1 MRRRWASS
9 ASIIIPSAAPA
20 SFPAEI
26 LVAQNSAR
34 RVAVAALRTW
44 RRKTEFDDAI
54 ISSTRS
60 ASALQPPDRAFV
72 VELFYG
78 VLRNFTLLDFWISEV
93 RRGHVDIDLRDLL
106 RLGLYQIFIAKTP
119 EHAAVYETVEI
130 APKGQRAIVN
140 AMLRS
145 AARGRQELQ
154 EKANSQPLHV
164 RASQP
169 KFLVERWEEQ
179 FGTDATE
186 ALCAWN
192 NLPPPIYARI
202 NRLKIDRQTFVER
215 YRNAQRVPNVSNFV
229 ELSSPAA
236 ALDQGDCYVQD
247 PSTSIGCELLQ
258 PKPGE
263 RVLDACAAPGG
274 KTVYVAELMEN
285 QGLIVGC
292 DREPT
297 RLNLL
302 NENLTRLGVRIA
314 KIVCHDWT
322 KSVIPREI
330 LSEAPFDRILID
342 APCSNTGVMR
352 RRVDVRW
359 RLKPADFLRMQTRQV
374 RVAGAVFP
382 LLKPGGILVYSTCS
396 LEREEN
402 EDVVQ
407 QLLGELLILQLEEE
421 RRSIPFQ
428 DNFDGAFAARLRR
441 ID

>member
-1 MRRRWASS
+1 M
-9 ASIIIPSAAPA
+9 
-20 SFPAEI
+20 
-26 LVAQNSAR
+26 AQTSAR
-34 RVAVAALRTW
+34 RVALAALRTW
-44 RRKTEFDDAI
+44 RRKKEFADAI
-54 ISSTRS
+54 ISSTLS
-60 ASALQPPDRAFV
+60 ASALQTADRAFV

-78 VLRNFTLLDFWISEV
+78 VLRNFTLLDFWISKV
-93 RRGHVDIDLRDLL
+93 RRGHVDVDLRDLL

-130 APKGQRAIVN
+130 APRGQRAIVN

-145 AARGRQELQ
+145 AARIRQELQ

-164 RASQP
+164 RASHP
-169 KFLVERWEEQ
+169 KFLIERWEKQ
-179 FGTDATE
+179 FGVDATE

-192 NLPPPIYARI
+192 NLPPPTYARI
-202 NRLKIDRQTFVER
+202 NRLRIDRQAFLER
-215 YRNAQRVPNVSNFV
+215 YRNARTMPDVPNFV

-247 PSTSIGCELLQ
+247 PSTSIACELLQ

-263 RVLDACAAPGG
+263 KILDACAAPGG
-274 KTVYVAELMEN
+274 KTGYVAELMGN

-292 DREPT
+292 DREPA
-297 RLNLL
+297 RLGLL
-302 NENLTRLGVRIA
+302 DENLTRLGVRIA
-314 KIVCHDWT
+314 KIVCHDWM
-322 KSVIPREI
+322 KSAAPPEI
-330 LSEAPFDRILID
+330 FPEAPFDRILID

-359 RLKPADFLRMQTRQV
+359 RLKPEEFNRMQARQIQI
-374 RVAGAVFP
+374 ALAVLP

-407 QLLGELLILQLEEE
+407 QLLGQMSILQLEEE
-421 RRSIPFQ
+421 RRFVPFQ

-441 ID
+441 TD